1 MGTDTRTFKKLRIS
15 LIDTCNLACTYCVPE
30 KLGLHVPQ
38 KESNH
43 LNTDDYLR
51 IVQQLHTNLHLSK
64 IRLTG
69 GEPLLY
75 FDIENL
81 IAGLKNLGI
90 DDIGMTTNGY
100 FLKKTAK
107 NLKSAGLSHINISLD
122 ALNDDLFKK
131 MTRKP
136 YLKKTLE
143 GIDAALNAGFDIKL
157 NAVVLKG
164 INESQ
169 ILPLLKYGMER
180 GIPVRFL
187 ELMKMG
193 YLHHSFKNYYFSQED
208 ILANIEQEYGVMR
221 TKHDLGSTANYW
233 QVENTNYQFGI
244 IANESEPFCSDC
256 DRLRLDSYGNLF
268 GCISAA
274 KGIPVLAAV
283 NRNESL
289 TPILAAALKQKQK
302 LKFIGSELSMQ
313 YLGG

>member
-1 MGTDTRTFKKLRIS
+1 MGADTRTFKKLRIS
-15 LIDTCNLACTYCVPE
+15 LTDTCNLACTYCVPE
-30 KLGLHVPQ
+30 KLGLHVAE
-38 KESNH
+38 KESPH
-43 LNTDDYLR
+43 LNTDDYLH
-51 IVQQLHTNLHLSK
+51 IVKQLHSNLHLTK

-81 IAGLKNLGI
+81 ITGLKNLGI
-90 DDIGMTTNGY
+90 NDIGMTSNGY
-100 FLKKTAK
+100 FLKNRAEK
-107 NLKSAGLSHINISLD
+107 LKSAGLSHINISLD

-143 GIDAALNAGFDIKL
+143 GIDAALNTGFDIKL
-157 NAVVLKG
+157 NTVVLKG
-164 INESQ
+164 INENQ

-193 YLHHSFKNYYFSQED
+193 YLHHSFHNYYFSQND
-208 ILANIEQEYGVMR
+208 ILSIIQQEYDVVR
-221 TKHDLGSTANYW
+221 AIHEPSSTANYW
-233 QVENTNYQFGI
+233 QIENANYQFGI